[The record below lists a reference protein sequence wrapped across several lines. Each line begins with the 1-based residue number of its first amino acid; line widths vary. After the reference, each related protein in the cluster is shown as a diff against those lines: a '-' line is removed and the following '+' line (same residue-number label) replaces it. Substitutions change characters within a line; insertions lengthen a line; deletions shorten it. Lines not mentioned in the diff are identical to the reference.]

1 MYYWLCSFHTL
12 ERQHEKT
19 TPINAFINLMDN
31 YILPRKQ
38 AITVF
43 FAFAFGYFLSC
54 LLRAITA
61 TLSPVL
67 TLEFELMAADLGLLA
82 GGYFLGFASM
92 QIPLGYLLDKF
103 GPKKIVSS
111 FLLIAFIG
119 TVSFALAQSF
129 SGLLVSRILIGVG
142 AGACLMAPLTG
153 YRIWFAEN
161 QQQRVNSWML
171 MIASLGFLSSTLPV
185 QLLLPTLGWRW
196 IFGGTAALILISI
209 ILILAII
216 PKWNHQKDES
226 LENQLKSGSLA
237 DVWKNKFFISVIPMG
252 LFNYGGLM
260 AIQTLWA
267 GPWMIRVAGYTP
279 LESAT
284 GLFWINITMLVSFFL
299 WGYFL
304 PRITN
309 LGFSALKILTVGLPI
324 SFLVMLFIIILG
336 SKAGAFYITLFI
348 LSSIFLSVIQPAV
361 GLSFQSHLAGKAL
374 TSFNLLIFLGA
385 FIMQWFI
392 GLVIDLVKSFGYTEI
407 IGFKTAFSVFL
418 LLSLTSYIF
427 FLIINKNHIFFKIKN
442 M

>member
-1 MYYWLCSFHTL
+1 M
-12 ERQHEKT
+12 E
-19 TPINAFINLMDN
+19 N
-31 YILPRKQ
+31 YILPKRQ

-43 FAFAFGYFLSC
+43 FVFAFGYFLSC

-119 TVSFALAQSF
+119 TLSFALAQSF
-129 SGLLVSRILIGVG
+129 SGLLISRILIGVG
-142 AGACLMAPLTG
+142 VSACLMAPLTG

-161 QQQRVNSWML
+161 QQQRANSWML

-185 QLLLPTLGWRW
+185 QLLLPSLGWRW
-196 IFGGTAALILISI
+196 LFGGIAGLILISI
-209 ILILAII
+209 CLMLAFI
-216 PKWNHQKDES
+216 PKWDHQKDES
-226 LENQLKSGSLA
+226 LENPVRQGSLS

-267 GPWMIRVAGYTP
+267 GPWMVRVAGYTP

-309 LGFSALKILTVGLPI
+309 LGFSALKILKIGLPV
-324 SFLVMLFIIILG
+324 SFLVMLTIIILG

-348 LSSIFLSVIQPAV
+348 LSSIFLSVTQPAV
-361 GLSFQSHLAGKAL
+361 GLSFQSHLVGKAL
-374 TSFNLLIFLGA
+374 TSFNLLIFLGT
-385 FIMQWFI
+385 FIMQWVM
-392 GLVIDLVKSFGYTEI
+392 GLIIDLVKNSGYTEI
-407 IGFKTAFSVFL
+407 IGFKIAFSFFL
-418 LLSLTSYIF
+418 FLSLISYIF
-427 FLIINKNHIFFKIKN
+427 FLIINKKS
-442 M
+442 

>member
-1 MYYWLCSFHTL
+1 M
-12 ERQHEKT
+12 E
-19 TPINAFINLMDN
+19 N
-31 YILPRKQ
+31 YILPKRQ

-43 FAFAFGYFLSC
+43 FVFAFGYFLSC

-119 TVSFALAQSF
+119 TLSFALAQNF
-129 SGLLVSRILIGVG
+129 SGLLISRILIGVG
-142 AGACLMAPLTG
+142 VSACLMAPLTG

-161 QQQRVNSWML
+161 QQQRANSWML

-185 QLLLPTLGWRW
+185 QLLLPSLGWRW
-196 IFGGTAALILISI
+196 LFGGIAGLILISI
-209 ILILAII
+209 FLMLAFI
-216 PKWNHQKDES
+216 PKWDHQKNES
-226 LENQLKSGSLA
+226 LENPVRQGSLS

-309 LGFSALKILTVGLPI
+309 LGFSALKILKLGLPV
-324 SFLVMLFIIILG
+324 SFLVMLTIIILG

-348 LSSIFLSVIQPAV
+348 LSSIFLSVTQPAV

-374 TSFNLLIFLGA
+374 TSFNLLIFLGT
-385 FIMQWFI
+385 FIMQWVM
-392 GLVIDLVKSFGYTEI
+392 GLVIDLVKNSGYTEI
-407 IGFKTAFSVFL
+407 TGFKAAFSFFL
-418 LLSLTSYIF
+418 FLSLISYIF
-427 FLIINKNHIFFKIKN
+427 FLIINKKS
-442 M
+442 

>member
-1 MYYWLCSFHTL
+1 M
-12 ERQHEKT
+12 
-19 TPINAFINLMDN
+19 NN

-43 FAFAFGYFLSC
+43 FVFAFGYFLSC

-142 AGACLMAPLTG
+142 VSACLMAPLTG

-161 QQQRVNSWML
+161 QQQRANSWML

-185 QLLLPTLGWRW
+185 QLLLPALGWRW
-196 IFGGTAALILISI
+196 IFGGIAALILISI
-209 ILILAII
+209 ILMLAFI

-226 LENQLKSGSLA
+226 MENPVRQGSLA

-304 PRITN
+304 PRITS
-309 LGFSALKILTVGLPI
+309 LGFSALKILKLGLPV
-324 SFLVMLFIIILG
+324 SFLVMLAIIILG

-348 LSSIFLSVIQPAV
+348 LSSIFLSVTQPAV

-374 TSFNLLIFLGA
+374 TSFNLLIFLGT
-385 FIMQWFI
+385 FIMQWVM
-392 GLVIDLVKSFGYTEI
+392 GLVIDLVKNFGYTEVL
-407 IGFKTAFSVFL
+407 GFKAAFSFFL
-418 LLSLTSYIF
+418 LLSFISYIF
-427 FLIINKNHIFFKIKN
+427 FLIINKKS
-442 M
+442 

>member
-1 MYYWLCSFHTL
+1 M
-12 ERQHEKT
+12 E
-19 TPINAFINLMDN
+19 N
-31 YILPRKQ
+31 YILPKRQ

-43 FAFAFGYFLSC
+43 FVFAFGYFLSC

-119 TVSFALAQSF
+119 TLSFALAQSF
-129 SGLLVSRILIGVG
+129 SGLLISRILIGVG
-142 AGACLMAPLTG
+142 VSACLMAPLTG

-161 QQQRVNSWML
+161 QQQRANSWML

-185 QLLLPTLGWRW
+185 QLLLPSLGWRW
-196 IFGGTAALILISI
+196 LFGGIAGLILISI
-209 ILILAII
+209 FLMLAFI
-216 PKWNHQKDES
+216 PKWDHQKDES
-226 LENQLKSGSLA
+226 LENPVRQGSLS

-309 LGFSALKILTVGLPI
+309 LGFSAFKILKLGLPV
-324 SFLVMLFIIILG
+324 SFLVMLTIIILG

-348 LSSIFLSVIQPAV
+348 LSSIFLSVTQPAV

-374 TSFNLLIFLGA
+374 TSFNLLIFLGT
-385 FIMQWFI
+385 FIMQWVM
-392 GLVIDLVKSFGYTEI
+392 GLVIDLVKNYGYTEI
-407 IGFKTAFSVFL
+407 IGFKAAFSFFL
-418 LLSLTSYIF
+418 FLSLISYIF
-427 FLIINKNHIFFKIKN
+427 FLIINKKS
-442 M
+442 

>member
-1 MYYWLCSFHTL
+1 
-12 ERQHEKT
+12 
-19 TPINAFINLMDN
+19 MDN

-38 AITVF
+38 VITVF
-43 FAFAFGYFLSC
+43 FVFAFGYFLSC

-61 TLSPVL
+61 TLSPVF
-67 TLEFELMAADLGLLA
+67 TLEFDLMAADLGLLA

-92 QIPLGYLLDKF
+92 QIPLGYLLDKL
-103 GPKKIVSS
+103 GPKKIVST

-129 SGLLVSRILIGVG
+129 SGLLISRILIGVG
-142 AGACLMAPLTG
+142 SSACLMAPLTG
-153 YRIWFAEN
+153 YRIWLKEN
-161 QQQRVNSWML
+161 QQQRANSWMF
-171 MIASLGFLSSTLPV
+171 MMASLGFLSSTLPI
-185 QLLLPTLGWRW
+185 QLLLPLLGWRW
-196 IFGGTAALILISI
+196 IFGGISALLLISI
-209 ILILAII
+209 ILMLAFI
-216 PKWNHQKDES
+216 PKWNHQKEKS
-226 LENQLKSGSLA
+226 LENPIKSDSFT

-284 GLFWINITMLVSFFL
+284 GLFSINITMLVSFFL

-304 PRITN
+304 PKITD
-309 LGFSALKILTVGLPI
+309 LGFNALKILKLGLPI
-324 SFLVMLFIIILG
+324 SFLVMFTIIVLG
-336 SKAGAFYITLFI
+336 SKAGALLITLFI
-348 LSSIFLSVIQPAV
+348 LTSIFLSVIQPAV

-392 GLVIDLVKSFGYTEI
+392 GFVIDLIKSLGYTEI
-407 IGFKTAFSVFL
+407 IGFQTAFSVFL
-418 LLSLTSYIF
+418 LLSLTSYMF
-427 FLIINKNHIFFKIKN
+427 FLVINKK
-442 M
+442 

>member
-1 MYYWLCSFHTL
+1 MKPKS
-12 ERQHEKT
+12 KSS
-19 TPINAFINLMDN
+19 LMCEGGN

-38 AITVF
+38 AVTVF

-67 TLEFELMAADLGLLA
+67 TLEFDLMAADLGLLA

-129 SGLLVSRILIGVG
+129 SGLLISRILIGVG
-142 AGACLMAPLTG
+142 VSACLMAPLTG

-161 QQQRVNSWML
+161 QQQRANSWML

-185 QLLLPTLGWRW
+185 QLLLPSLGWRW
-196 IFGGTAALILISI
+196 LFGGIAGLILISI
-209 ILILAII
+209 FLMLAFI
-216 PKWNHQKDES
+216 PKWDHQKNES
-226 LENQLKSGSLA
+226 LENPVRQGSLS

-309 LGFSALKILTVGLPI
+309 LGFSALKILKLGLPV
-324 SFLVMLFIIILG
+324 SFLVMLTIIILG

-348 LSSIFLSVIQPAV
+348 LSSIFLSVTQPAV

-374 TSFNLLIFLGA
+374 TSFNLLIFLGT
-385 FIMQWFI
+385 FIMQWVM
-392 GLVIDLVKSFGYTEI
+392 GLVIDLVKNYGYTEI
-407 IGFKTAFSVFL
+407 IGFKAAFSFFL
-418 LLSLTSYIF
+418 FLSLISYIF
-427 FLIINKNHIFFKIKN
+427 FLIINKKS
-442 M
+442 

>member
-1 MYYWLCSFHTL
+1 
-12 ERQHEKT
+12 
-19 TPINAFINLMDN
+19 MDN
-31 YILPRKQ
+31 YILPKRQ

-43 FAFAFGYFLSC
+43 FVFAFGYFISC

-119 TVSFALAQSF
+119 TISFALANSF
-129 SGLLVSRILIGVG
+129 SGLLISRILIGVG
-142 AGACLMAPLTG
+142 VSACLMAPLTG

-161 QQQRVNSWML
+161 QQQRANSWML

-185 QLLLPTLGWRW
+185 QLLLPAFGWRGLFVG
-196 IFGGTAALILISI
+196 IAILILISI
-209 ILILAII
+209 VLMLAFI
-216 PKWNHQKDES
+216 PKWDHQKKES
-226 LENQLKSGSLA
+226 LESPIQTGSLV

-304 PRITN
+304 PKITN
-309 LGFSALKILTVGLPI
+309 LGFSALKILKFGLPV
-324 SFLVMLFIIILG
+324 SFLIMLTIIILG

-348 LSSIFLSVIQPAV
+348 LSSIFLSVTQPAV

-374 TSFNLLIFLGA
+374 TSFNLLIFLGT
-385 FIMQWFI
+385 FIMQWI
-392 GLVIDLVKSFGYTEI
+392 MGLVIDLVRGFGYTEI
-407 IGFKTAFSVFL
+407 IGFKTAFSFFL
-418 LLSLTSYIF
+418 FLSLTSYLF
-427 FLIINKNHIFFKIKN
+427 FLIVNKES
-442 M
+442 

>member
-1 MYYWLCSFHTL
+1 MENH
-12 ERQHEKT
+12 
-19 TPINAFINLMDN
+19 
-31 YILPRKQ
+31 ILPRRE

-43 FAFAFGYFLSC
+43 FVFAFGYFLSC

-119 TVSFALAQSF
+119 TLSFALAQSF
-129 SGLLVSRILIGVG
+129 SGLLLSRILIGIGVS
-142 AGACLMAPLTG
+142 ACLMAPLTG

-161 QQQRVNSWML
+161 QQQRANSWML

-185 QLLLPTLGWRW
+185 QLLLPSLGWRW
-196 IFGGTAALILISI
+196 LFGGIAGLILISI
-209 ILILAII
+209 FLMLAFI
-216 PKWNHQKDES
+216 PKWDHQKDES
-226 LENQLKSGSLA
+226 LENPVRQGSLS

-309 LGFSALKILTVGLPI
+309 LGFSALKILKLGLPV
-324 SFLVMLFIIILG
+324 SFLVMLTIIILG

-348 LSSIFLSVIQPAV
+348 LSSIFLSVTQPAV

-374 TSFNLLIFLGA
+374 TSFNLLIFLGT
-385 FIMQWFI
+385 FIMQWVM
-392 GLVIDLVKSFGYTEI
+392 GLVIDLVKNYGYTEI
-407 IGFKTAFSVFL
+407 IGFKAAFSFFL
-418 LLSLTSYIF
+418 FLSLISYIF
-427 FLIINKNHIFFKIKN
+427 FLIINKKS
-442 M
+442 

>member
-1 MYYWLCSFHTL
+1 M
-12 ERQHEKT
+12 E
-19 TPINAFINLMDN
+19 N
-31 YILPRKQ
+31 YILPKRQ

-43 FAFAFGYFLSC
+43 FVFAFGYFLSC

-119 TVSFALAQSF
+119 TLSFALAQSF
-129 SGLLVSRILIGVG
+129 SGLLISRILIGVG
-142 AGACLMAPLTG
+142 VSACLMAPLTG

-161 QQQRVNSWML
+161 QQQRANSWML

-185 QLLLPTLGWRW
+185 QLLLPSLGWRW
-196 IFGGTAALILISI
+196 LFGGIAGLILISI
-209 ILILAII
+209 FLMLAFI
-216 PKWNHQKDES
+216 PKWDHQKNES
-226 LENQLKSGSLA
+226 LENPVRQGSLS

-309 LGFSALKILTVGLPI
+309 LGFSALKILKLGLPV
-324 SFLVMLFIIILG
+324 SFLVMLIIIILG

-348 LSSIFLSVIQPAV
+348 LSSIFLSVTQPAV

-374 TSFNLLIFLGA
+374 TSFNLLIFLGT
-385 FIMQWFI
+385 FIMQWVM
-392 GLVIDLVKSFGYTEI
+392 GLVIDLVKNYGYTEI
-407 IGFKTAFSVFL
+407 IGFKAAFSFFL
-418 LLSLTSYIF
+418 FLSLISYIF
-427 FLIINKNHIFFKIKN
+427 FLIINKKS
-442 M
+442 

>member
-1 MYYWLCSFHTL
+1 
-12 ERQHEKT
+12 
-19 TPINAFINLMDN
+19 MDN

-43 FAFAFGYFLSC
+43 FVFAFGYFLSC

-61 TLSPVL
+61 TLSPIL
-67 TLEFELMAADLGLLA
+67 TSEFELMAADLGLLA

-119 TVSFALAQSF
+119 TISFALANSF
-129 SGLLVSRILIGVG
+129 SGLLISRILIGVG
-142 AGACLMAPLTG
+142 VSACLMAPLTG

-161 QQQRVNSWML
+161 QQQRANSWML

-185 QLLLPTLGWRW
+185 QLLLPTFGWRGLFVG
-196 IFGGTAALILISI
+196 IAILILISI
-209 ILILAII
+209 VLMLAFI
-216 PKWNHQKDES
+216 PKWDHQKKES
-226 LENQLKSGSLA
+226 LESPIQTGSLA

-309 LGFSALKILTVGLPI
+309 LGFSALKILKFGLPV
-324 SFLVMLFIIILG
+324 SFLVMLTIIILG

-348 LSSIFLSVIQPAV
+348 LSSIFLSVTQPAV

-374 TSFNLLIFLGA
+374 TSFNLLIFLGT
-385 FIMQWFI
+385 FIMQWI
-392 GLVIDLVKSFGYTEI
+392 MGLVIDLVRGFGYTEI
-407 IGFKTAFSVFL
+407 IGFKTAFSFFL
-418 LLSLTSYIF
+418 FLSLTSYLF
-427 FLIINKNHIFFKIKN
+427 FLIVNKES
-442 M
+442 